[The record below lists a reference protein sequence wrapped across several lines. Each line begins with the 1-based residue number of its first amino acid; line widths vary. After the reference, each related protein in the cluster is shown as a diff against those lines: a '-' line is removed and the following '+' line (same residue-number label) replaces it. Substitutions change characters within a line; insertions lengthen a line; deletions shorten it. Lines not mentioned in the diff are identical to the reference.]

1 MTDCPHIC
9 CRGICM
15 SHRDTDTSCLN
26 KRPKLDNLTLKPS
39 FDVSMSSLCLFYDV
53 SHLFV
58 LPGFFLQACVF
69 QHATDSPYSSAR
81 QVGVV
86 FWSPRGSG
94 GPSDAASRSP
104 RVKGENSEN
113 RALWSAR
120 EDLPALF
127 CMLEFG
133 QGVTRG
139 WRGVRIGEKE
149 REMREKD

>member
-1 MTDCPHIC
+1 MCI
-9 CRGICM
+9 
-15 SHRDTDTSCLN
+15 
-26 KRPKLDNLTLKPS
+26 
-39 FDVSMSSLCLFYDV
+39 FYDV

-58 LPGFFLQACVF
+58 LPGFSLPTCVF
-69 QHATDSPYSSAR
+69 QRAADSPNSSAR

-86 FWSPRGSG
+86 FWFPRGSG

-113 RALWSAR
+113 RAFWSAR

-133 QGVTRG
+133 RGVTE
-139 WRGVRIGEKE
+139 GVGTRICGKE
-149 REMREKD
+149 RAMREKKISATEDK